1 MLQLNSGF
9 RVKPGMTREFIMST
23 INYKDFTKL
32 DIRAGTILEAEQ
44 VPETDKLLQLQ
55 VDFGS
60 EKRQIVSGIK
70 EWYDPE
76 SLVGKQACFV
86 FNLEPRTIRGV
97 ESNGM
102 IMATTDE
109 KSGKVVV
116 VRPHKK
122 VTPGSKIS

>member
-1 MLQLNSGF
+1 ME
-9 RVKPGMTREFIMST
+9 TA
-23 INYKDFTKL
+23 NYKDFTKL
-32 DIRAGTILEAEQ
+32 DIRVGTILAAEQ

-60 EKRQIVSGIK
+60 GSAGGRRQIVSGIK
-70 EWYDPE
+70 EWYEPE
-76 SLVGKQACFV
+76 NLVGKQACFV
-86 FNLEPRTIRGV
+86 YNLEPRTIRGV

-109 KSGKVVV
+109 KSGNVVI

-122 VTPGSKIS
+122 VSPGSKVS